1 MRAAAIFG
9 LGTSP
14 GDLKQFQTESST
26 KWRDG
31 LPASPSDA
39 DAILVFGGDGTIHRH
54 LAALVRLKLP
64 VLVVPAGS
72 GNDFARALN
81 LRSVAASL
89 RAWQKFEAG
98 RLEPRAIDLGLI
110 SPADLPEKHH
120 FFCCVAGCGLDS
132 AVARLANQ
140 MPRWLRA
147 RGGYAMGLVPTILRF
162 APFSLRITMQ
172 NGGASQS
179 SVVLTTLATF
189 ANTQYYGD
197 GMRIAPRAEMDDGM
211 LDVCLIREVNKWK
224 MLSLFPTVY
233 FGRHLNLRE
242 SAYSKAESVR
252 LETATPCDIY
262 ADGEYVCATPAE
274 IRIVPHALQVIAPM
288 EGRASRE
295 PALSAAEGS
304 SRAGTP
310 GAP

>member
-14 GDLKQFQTESST
+14 GDLKQFQTGSST
-26 KWRDG
+26 KWLEG
-31 LPASPSDA
+31 LPSSPSDA
-39 DAILVFGGDGTIHRH
+39 DAVLIFGGDGTIHRH
-54 LAALVRLKLP
+54 LGALVRLRLP

-72 GNDFARALN
+72 GNDFARALH

-89 RAWQKFEAG
+89 GAWQKFEAG

-110 SPADLPEKHH
+110 TPANSPEKHH
-120 FFCCVAGCGLDS
+120 YFCCVAGCGLDS

-162 APFSLRITMQ
+162 TPFPLRITTQ

-179 SVVLTTLATF
+179 SEVLTTLATF
-189 ANTQYYGD
+189 ANTPFYGG
-197 GMRIAPRAEMDDGM
+197 GMRIAPRAEMNDGM

-224 MLSLFPTVY
+224 LLSLFPTVY

-242 SAYSKAESVR
+242 SAYSKAESVQ
-252 LETATPCDIY
+252 LETETPCDIY

-274 IRIVPHALQVIAPM
+274 IRVVPHALQVIAPKAM
-288 EGRASRE
+288 
-295 PALSAAEGS
+295 
-304 SRAGTP
+304 
-310 GAP
+310 

>member
-14 GDLKQFQTESST
+14 GDLKQFQAGSST
-26 KWRDG
+26 QWIEG
-31 LPASPSDA
+31 LPASSSDA
-39 DAILVFGGDGTIHRH
+39 EAILIFGGDGTIHRH
-54 LAALVRLKLP
+54 LAALVRLGLP

-72 GNDFARALN
+72 GNDFARAVQ

-89 RAWQKFEAG
+89 RAWQQFEAG
-98 RLEPRAIDLGLI
+98 RLESRPIDLGLI
-110 SPADLPEKHH
+110 TSANSPEKHH
-120 FFCCVAGCGLDS
+120 YFCCVAGCGLDS

-147 RGGYAMGLVPTILRF
+147 RGGYAMGLLPTILRF
-162 APFSLRITMQ
+162 APFPLRITTK

-179 SVVLTTLATF
+179 SEMLATLATF

-197 GMRIAPRAEMDDGM
+197 GMRIAPHAEMDDGM

-224 MLSLFPTVY
+224 LLSLFPTVY

-242 SAYSKAESVR
+242 SEYSKAELVQ
-252 LETATPCDIY
+252 LETETPCEIY

-274 IRIVPHALQVIAPM
+274 IRVVPQALHVIAP
-288 EGRASRE
+288 
-295 PALSAAEGS
+295 P
-304 SRAGTP
+304 
-310 GAP
+310 

>member
-14 GDLKQFQTESST
+14 GDLKQFQDESST
-26 KWRDG
+26 QWLDG
-31 LPASPSDA
+31 LPGSASDA

-54 LAALVRLKLP
+54 LAALVRLQLP
-64 VLVVPAGS
+64 VLIVPAGS

-81 LRSVAASL
+81 LRSVTDSL
-89 RAWQKFEAG
+89 RAWRKFEAG
-98 RLEPRAIDLGLI
+98 KLACRAIDLGLI
-110 SPADLPEKHH
+110 TPTGSPEQHH
-120 FFCCVAGCGLDS
+120 YFCCVAGCGLDS

-162 APFSLRITMQ
+162 TPFPLRITTQ

-179 SVVLTTLATF
+179 SEVLTTLATF

-197 GMRIAPRAEMDDGM
+197 GMRIAPHAEMNDGL
-211 LDVCLIREVNKWK
+211 LDVCLIREVNKLK
-224 MLSLFPTVY
+224 LLSLFPTVY

-242 SAYSKAESVR
+242 SEYSKAESVR
-252 LETATPCDIY
+252 LETEVPCDIY

-274 IRIVPHALQVIAPM
+274 IRIVPLALPVIA
-288 EGRASRE
+288 SQ
-295 PALSAAEGS
+295 
-304 SRAGTP
+304 
-310 GAP
+310 